1 VTISSRAFGIAVTVA
16 SVASAV
22 PAASQGPPP
31 TTAGQPPKAA
41 IEQVVVTGKKLR
53 TPQDSDAASDGVVQK
68 VQLTQRPVYR
78 VGELL
83 ETVPGLIVTQHSGEG
98 KANQYFLRG
107 FNLDHG
113 TDIEITV
120 DDMPVNMRTHAHGQG
135 YSDINFVIPE
145 LIGGLSYR
153 KGTYSAPEGDFAT
166 AGAVHVTY
174 VDDLE
179 KDLASVSAGTLG
191 DQRVFAAGSRPVGRG
206 VLLAAGE
213 FVHLDG
219 PFKIPDNFL
228 KENVFARYSQGD
240 ADQQFSLTG
249 MYLHDTFHATN
260 QIPQRAVEA
269 GLIDRFGTI
278 DPTDRGATQRFSVS
292 GKYATQLDGGKLVAN
307 AYLIGYQ
314 FQLLNDFTY
323 FLDFAP
329 PVGDQFEQ
337 QDNRL
342 IYGGSVNYTKA
353 GSLFGFPSENT
364 IGTQVRYDAIDL
376 KLSRTTRTLQRF
388 SVRHDVV
395 DEFSTGL
402 YGENR
407 TRWADKFRTVLG
419 LRGDA
424 YYGHDSS
431 DLAANSGST
440 TAFIPSPKGS
450 AIFGPWADTELYLS
464 AGRGFHSNDVR
475 GALTSVSALGT
486 LLNRQQGNSTIV
498 TSRPTPFLTAAT
510 GYEIGLRSKIV
521 PHLRAELA
529 LFQLDLD
536 SELTFSGDAG
546 DTSAGRPSQR
556 RGVEVSTFYTP
567 VPWLTVAVDF
577 AYSHARFTDPDA
589 GRADAIAGRLGNF
602 IPGSP
607 EIVASVGVTVENLG
621 RWQGGLEY
629 RYFGPRALTEDNFYH
644 SNSTQLVNA
653 RVGYRITDDVVLQVD
668 VFNIFDSHAHQI
680 DYAYASLLPSD
691 NPARI
696 NPLEGGVDDIHF
708 HPVEPRSTRFTLNT
722 RF

>member
-1 VTISSRAFGIAVTVA
+1 MH
-16 SVASAV
+16 
-22 PAASQGPPP
+22 
-31 TTAGQPPKAA
+31 
-41 IEQVVVTGKKLR
+41 
-53 TPQDSDAASDGVVQK
+53 
-68 VQLTQRPVYR
+68 QR
-78 VGELL
+78 
-83 ETVPGLIVTQHSGEG
+83 QGEG

-179 KDLASVSAGTLG
+179 KNLASVSAGTLG

-307 AYLIGYQ
+307 AYLIGYR
-314 FQLLNDFTY
+314 FQLFNDFTY

-708 HPVEPRSTRFTLNT
+708 HPVEPRSARFALNM